1 MIRSFAPALT
11 CALPLAFAGCA
22 SATVGDGAAAISSTS
37 QAFQSD
43 RIDVTVVGEG
53 PDVVLVP
60 GLSSSPGHAWAST
73 VEAVPGYR
81 YHLVQVKG
89 FAGSDAEANASGPVA
104 SPVAEEIARYIRVA
118 GLKRPALVGHSM
130 GGAIGLMVA
139 ARHPDAIGRL
149 MVVDAAPFLGIF
161 FGPDATVESVGPIA
175 DRIRAAMAAPST
187 PEGEATLEQTID
199 GMVNTAAARPA
210 LLADARASDRA
221 TTANAYYELLTTDL
235 RPELARITVPTTVLY
250 VRPHG
255 LPITDAQA
263 DATYG
268 QLYATLP
275 NVTLIRVP
283 DSAHFIQIDASDRF
297 RSELRTFL
305 GAR

>member
-11 CALPLAFAGCA
+11 CALPLALAGCVT
-22 SATVGDGAAAISSTS
+22 ATGSDGTAAISPTS

-43 RIDVTVVGEG
+43 RIDVAVVGSG

-60 GLSSSPGHAWAST
+60 GLSSSPEHAWMST
-73 VEAVPGYR
+73 VKAVPGYR

-89 FAGSDAEANASGPVA
+89 FAGTDAEANASGPVA
-104 SPVAEEIARYIRVA
+104 APVAEEIARYIRVA

-139 ARHPDAIGRL
+139 ARHPDSIGRL

-161 FGPDATVESVGPIA
+161 FGPDATVESVRPIA
-175 DRIRAAMAAPST
+175 EQIRAAMAAPST

-199 GMVNTAAARPA
+199 GMVNTPAARPA
-210 LLADARASDRA
+210 LLADARTSDRA
-221 TTANAYYELLTTDL
+221 TTADAYYELLTTDL
-235 RPELARITVPTTVLY
+235 RPELARIVVPTTVLY
-250 VRPHG
+250 VRPNG

-263 DATYG
+263 DATYR
-268 QLYATLP
+268 QLYASLP

-283 DSAHFIQIDASDRF
+283 DSAHFIQIDAPDRF